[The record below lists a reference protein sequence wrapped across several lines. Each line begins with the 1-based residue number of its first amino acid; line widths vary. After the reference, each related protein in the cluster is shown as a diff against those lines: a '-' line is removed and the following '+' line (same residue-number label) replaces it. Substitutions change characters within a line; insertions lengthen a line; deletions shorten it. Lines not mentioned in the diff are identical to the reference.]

1 MSDKNQIFKAR
12 FTIADLRQQRNHCE
26 VFTTALTKGETLDHF
41 ILKLLGYSFLSY
53 DEAAQLNNQFD
64 KFMPDVSIKALDEH
78 YKKWMCVDHA
88 DLHRLLKIAKK
99 VDELIIL
106 TIAHSPWLAEVKPRL
121 SLLPNSHFI
130 EIDKQFIDKLES
142 HLTRNLYW
150 NITIDQHSL
159 SISDEAHYYQ
169 TSEFE
174 WN

>member
-12 FTIADLRQQRNHCE
+12 FTIADLRHQCNHSE
-26 VFTTALTKGETLDHF
+26 VFTTALTKGETLEHF

-53 DEAAQLNNQFD
+53 DDAACLNNQFN

-78 YKKWMCVDHA
+78 YKKWMCVDSA
-88 DLHRLLKIAKK
+88 DLHRLLKIAKT

-106 TIAHSPWLAEVKPRL
+106 TIAHSPWLCEVKPRL

-142 HLTRNLYW
+142 NLTRNLYW
-150 NITIDQHSL
+150 NITIDQNSV

-169 TSEFE
+169 TTEFV
-174 WN
+174 WS

>member
-78 YKKWMCVDHA
+78 YKKWMCVD
-88 DLHRLLKIAKK
+88 
-99 VDELIIL
+99 LIIL